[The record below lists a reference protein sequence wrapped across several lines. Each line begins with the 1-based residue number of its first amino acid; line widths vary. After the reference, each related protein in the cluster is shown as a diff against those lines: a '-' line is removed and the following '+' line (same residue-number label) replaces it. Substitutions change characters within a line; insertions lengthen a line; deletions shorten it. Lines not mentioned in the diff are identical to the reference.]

1 MKDEANLHAG
11 HRSRMTQ
18 KLLKSPELFS
28 DYELIEVLLFSA
40 IPRKNTN
47 EIAHKLLQTFGTL
60 ERIFNATAQELI
72 SVDGIG
78 DKAAAQMI
86 LFGQL
91 IKRIKN
97 SERSKQSLGTF
108 ESAKNFLIDYFRD
121 ERYEILLFVLLD
133 KNRKIVTKIEYTD
146 VRRTSVSADMPEIAN
161 AIALHKPMFAIM
173 AHNHPGG
180 SPVPSEDDDLTTKK
194 VNVLCQMHGVN
205 LLDHVIVAGERL
217 YSYYQSKKL
226 DDIKQI
232 TEINSVF
239 GKIRS

>member
-1 MKDEANLHAG
+1 MKNGENLHAG
-11 HRSRMTQ
+11 HRNRMLQ
-18 KLLKSPELFS
+18 KVLKNPEMFS

-47 EIAHKLLQTFGTL
+47 DIAHRLLQTFGTL
-60 ERIFNATAQELI
+60 ERVFNATAQELI
-72 SVDGIG
+72 SVEGVG
-78 DKAAAQMI
+78 EKTAAQFV

-97 SERSKQSLGTF
+97 SASVKESFGTF
-108 ESAKNFLIDYFRD
+108 EAVKDFLVNYFRE
-121 ERYEILLFVLLD
+121 ERYEILLLILLD
-133 KNRKIVTKIEYTD
+133 KNRKVLTKIEYTD
-146 VRRTSVSADMPEIAN
+146 VRKTSVSADMPEIAN
-161 AIALHKPMFAIM
+161 AIALHKPLFAIM

-205 LLDHVIVAGERL
+205 LLDHIIVAGDRL
-217 YSYYQSKKL
+217 FSYYHSHKLENIKK
-226 DDIKQI
+226 I

-239 GKIRS
+239 GSIRS